1 MVKLLLAGFL
11 AAHGLIH
18 ASFLSPAPPATPEG
32 PPWPFDMAKSWLVTQ
47 AGLNAGQVS
56 VVGAVLVALTVTGF
70 GLAALGA
77 AGWLVPAE
85 LWRPLIVGSVAASA
99 LLLTLFFHPYLLLG
113 FLIDAVIV
121 WAVFVLSW
129 NPLLGTD

>member
-18 ASFLSPAPPATPEG
+18 ASFLSPTPPATAEG
-32 PPWPFDMAKSWLVTQ
+32 PPWPFEMAKSWLVTQ

-56 VVGAVLVALTVTGF
+56 VVGTVLVALTVTGF

-77 AGWLVPAE
+77 AGWIVPAE
-85 LWRPLIVGSVAASA
+85 LWRPLIVGSVAAST
-99 LLLTLFFHPYLLLG
+99 LLLALFFHPFLLLG

>member
-18 ASFLSPAPPATPEG
+18 ASFLSPTPPATAGG

-47 AGLNAGQVS
+47 AGLDAGQVS
-56 VVGAVLVALTVTGF
+56 VVGTVLVALTIIGF

-77 AGWLVPAE
+77 AGWIVPAE

-99 LLLTLFFHPYLLLG
+99 LLLALFFHPVLMLG
-113 FLIDAVIV
+113 FLIDAALL
-121 WAVFVLSW
+121 WAVFVMSW
-129 NPLLGTD
+129 NPALGTD